1 MYDKVCGIKDNVRK
15 QGTGMGLMGVEVWQA
30 QDIQEGC
37 PDFTK
42 TLYSKGSGRTYQKF
56 SGCAVLQG
64 VIPIN
69 PASEIS
75 APKTKEDNVKEI
87 AFMDLEQAKQFLC

>member
-1 MYDKVCGIKDNVRK
+1 ME
-15 QGTGMGLMGVEVWQA
+15 LMGVEVWQA

-42 TLYSKGSGRTYQKF
+42 TLYSKDQAGLIKSF
-56 SGCAVLQG
+56 LDDAVLQG
-64 VIPIN
+64 VIPVN
-69 PASEIS
+69 PASKIS
-75 APKTKEDNVKEI
+75 VPKTKEDNVKEI